1 MAFHAFSHAA
11 AKALL
16 LLGENTKP
24 AARKAYQLM
33 AEALDKPEGHK
44 TARNWSVY
52 SRVMSELW
60 RNGWVAAGAR
70 APNRAV
76 HAATTAVSLDDS
88 DYYTHWLL
96 AYAYKIR
103 SRSAGQF
110 KSSWKQDME
119 SALRHYEKALA
130 LLNKERPQ
138 NAVVAGERNA
148 VSIERAE
155 TFVYLSEPD
164 RALREME
171 RIIRDP
177 NRAKPDAWQDWAYA
191 FALHQAGRSY
201 EAAEICE
208 RLLVEKD
215 ANNDIR
221 LLLAACQARCHMAMD
236 GRQTIREFHKRRN
249 AKSGLSAED
258 AEPTWTV
265 ALEIERGAF
274 PPDMPGGGEKYWTE
288 SLVRA
293 QLDESADTKVSIPTT
308 SFLPSDDVILGAP
321 RGDGATAAPGAAMQA
336 PKPAGRKP
344 AGPKPGGKKAPK
356 RKAAAKK
363 KVAKKK
369 AAKKA
374 AKRKVAK
381 KTAKKRPTR
390 SKAPARKAA
399 RRKAG
404 RKAAAKRRG
413 PKRKATP
420 RGRR

>member
-24 AARKAYQLM
+24 AARKAYQTM
-33 AEALDKPEGHK
+33 AEALDKPEGNK

-70 APNRAV
+70 APGRAV

-103 SRSAGQF
+103 SRSAGQY

-130 LLNKERPQ
+130 LLNKEKPQ

-208 RLLVEKD
+208 RLLAEKD

-221 LLLAACQARCHMAMD
+221 LLLAACQARCHMALD
-236 GRQTIREFHKRRN
+236 GRQTIREFHKRRS
-249 AKSGLSAED
+249 ARSLSAED

-288 SLVRA
+288 SMVRA
-293 QLDESADTKVSIPTT
+293 QLDESADTKISIPTT

-321 RGDGATAAPGAAMQA
+321 RGDGATAAPGAAVQA
-336 PKPAGRKP
+336 PKPAGKAAPR
-344 AGPKPGGKKAPK
+344 KKAP
-356 RKAAAKK
+356 AKK
-363 KVAKKK
+363 KVVKKKAPAKKAAKKK
-369 AAKKA
+369 AAKKT

-381 KTAKKRPTR
+381 KAAKKRPAR

-404 RKAAAKRRG
+404 RKAAAKRRA
-413 PKRKATP
+413 PKRKAAP
-420 RGRR
+420 RRRR

>member
-130 LLNKERPQ
+130 LLNKEKPQ

-171 RIIRDP
+171 RVIRDP
-177 NRAKPDAWQDWAYA
+177 NRAKPDAWQDWAYG
-191 FALHQAGRSY
+191 FALHQVGRSY

-208 RLLVEKD
+208 RLLAEKD

-221 LLLAACQARCHMAMD
+221 LLLAACQARCHMALD
-236 GRQTIREFHKRRN
+236 GRQTIREFHKRRS

-274 PPDMPGGGEKYWTE
+274 PPEMPGGGEKHWTE
-288 SLVRA
+288 SLMRA
-293 QLDESADTKVSIPTT
+293 QLDESADTKVSIPAT

-321 RGDGATAAPGAAMQA
+321 RGDSATAAPAAAAKA
-336 PKPAGRKP
+336 PKPAGGKP
-344 AGPKPGGKKAPK
+344 VKKA
-356 RKAAAKK
+356 A
-363 KVAKKK
+363 VKKK
-369 AAKKA
+369 AAKKKA
-374 AKRKVAK
+374 VKKQAAKKSAKRKVAK
-381 KTAKKRPTR
+381 KAAKKRPAR

-399 RRKAG
+399 GRKAG
-404 RKAAAKRRG
+404 RKAAAKRRA

-420 RGRR
+420 RRRR